1 KQEITNACINAIPRF
16 SIVKIII
23 APKNTCKIINNR
35 SVVTDHI
42 ITRLLRYRFVILTK
56 KTTVQT
62 KSKPAANRCPIC
74 THTSKRFE
82 NINESGELYVQEGQ
96 STHTKLASAC
106 RTSVPL
112 YTTINVYAV
121 NR

>member
-1 KQEITNACINAIPRF
+1 
-16 SIVKIII
+16 
-23 APKNTCKIINNR
+23 NNR

-42 ITRLLRYRFVILTK
+42 MTRLLRYRFVILTK

-82 NINESGELYVQEGQ
+82 NINESGELFVQKGQ
-96 STHTKLASAC
+96 STHAKLASTC
-106 RTSVPL
+106 RTSAPV
-112 YTTINVYAV
+112 YTTINRSEEHTSELLSRFDLVCRLLLEKKNRACISCLLRV
-121 NR
+121 N